1 MKYIITESNLKNLL
15 SKSFLEHGF
24 VETMERMR
32 LTLPQIFKIYGDHK
46 LPKLSC
52 TDLYEIC
59 DSVVNSGSESME
71 WWGGSEKVMKLNHKR
86 GDYVVEVYPGGYGET
101 VYFKVT
107 KISTG
112 DVLDGVATPYWDGN
126 CFLPVDVDLYIKK
139 GVITGRPLDEY
150 VRFELKQDFE
160 TFKDIITWLN
170 VTYVSNILHMCRP
183 IFKQM
188 EYENQFL

>member
-15 SKSFLEHGF
+15 SKSFLEYGF

-32 LTLPQIFKIYGDHK
+32 LTLPRIFKIYGDHK

-52 TDLYEIC
+52 VDLYEIC

-71 WWGGSEKVMKLNHKR
+71 WWGGSEKVMRLEHKW
-86 GDYVVEVYPGGYGET
+86 GDYVVKIYPGGYGEV

-112 DVLDGVATPYWDGN
+112 DDLDGAATPYWDGD

-170 VTYVSNILHMCRP
+170 VTYISNILHMCRP
-183 IFKQM
+183 IFERM